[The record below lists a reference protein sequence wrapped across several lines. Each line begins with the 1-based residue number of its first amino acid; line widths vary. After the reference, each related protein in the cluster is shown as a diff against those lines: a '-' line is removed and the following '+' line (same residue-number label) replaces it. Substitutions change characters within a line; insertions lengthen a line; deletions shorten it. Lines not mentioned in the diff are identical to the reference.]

1 MSTPKKLD
9 LPLEKLAEI
18 AQAINENIIANKS
31 RSKQD
36 KIPTDIFI
44 QTFGINRKN
53 FSETIKGTEIKY
65 NKSTFTYDIPQSLCS
80 NNKVTS
86 EDIKPL
92 KNEKQESNNIITP
105 LVKQQSNNVATPKE
119 SNQIAVKEI
128 PTELR
133 KLMTLSDDI
142 QEMITWYQRHKD
154 DDKIIE
160 VPEIN
165 INHPRLKG
173 ATSTRSFKTYTKVMD
188 DFAKFCKNR
197 KETQKDLVALAL
209 VEFMERYKN

>member
-18 AQAINENIIANKS
+18 AQAINKNIIANKS

-36 KIPTDIFI
+36 KISTDMFI
-44 QTFGINRKN
+44 QNFGLNRKN
-53 FSETIKGTEIKY
+53 FSETIKGTGIKY

-80 NNKVTS
+80 NNKVTNN
-86 EDIKPL
+86 DIVSL
-92 KNEKQESNNIITP
+92 KDKKQESNN
-105 LVKQQSNNVATPKE
+105 VVTPKE
-119 SNQIAVKEI
+119 FYQVVPKEI
-128 PTELR
+128 ITELR

-165 INHPRLKG
+165 INHPGLKG
-173 ATSTRSFKTYTKVMD
+173 NTSTRSFKTYTEVMD
-188 DFAKFCKNR
+188 NFARFCKNR
-197 KETQKDLVALAL
+197 KETQKDLLALAL
-209 VEFMERYKN
+209 VEFMEKYNNS